1 MSLAAP
7 AIPAPGTR
15 YRHTQ
20 LGWFMLGLDVV
31 LLLLVGIPAARSGQ
45 PALWVGAA
53 LIAVIAIL
61 FSTLTVEVTG
71 EAVRFWFGPGV
82 LRRTVP
88 FPALAGAEISSAP
101 WWYGIGIRFTPTGLM
116 YNVATGRTVDLV
128 LRSGKRMRVG
138 TDEPEALLEAVR
150 TAMTPLTPAAGTR

>member
-7 AIPAPGTR
+7 TVPDPGAR

-20 LGWFMLGLDVV
+20 LGWFMLGLDIV
-31 LLLLVGIPAARSGQ
+31 LLLLLGIPAAGTGQ
-45 PALWVGAA
+45 PALWLGVA
-53 LIAVIAIL
+53 IVAVLAIF

-71 EAVRFWFGPGV
+71 AAVRFWFGPGV

-88 FPALAGAEISSAP
+88 LSALAGVEVTSAP

-128 LRSGKRMRVG
+128 LRSGKRVRVG
-138 TDEPEALLEAVR
+138 SDEAEALAEAVR
-150 TAMTPLTPAAGTR
+150 TAMAPLTPGTAAR